1 MKLRIPKLMLVQ
13 IFIEELINLYT
24 DVSDARDQDSDGGS
38 KITRGEVF
46 KIVIDFI
53 ISVGMKIEMAILGV
67 NRLSHGMGL
76 KWTMIRIFSE
86 EISRIPDHLDE
97 LRASDSDGGRRI
109 TRAEAIEIVGTILA
123 DATPKLIKVTDEIH

>member
-1 MKLRIPKLMLVQ
+1 MRLRIPKLMLVQ
-13 IFIEELINLYT
+13 IFIEELINLYS

-46 KIVIDFI
+46 QIVIE
-53 ISVGMKIEMAILGV
+53 ISVGIKIEMTILGV

-76 KWTMIRIFSE
+76 KWTMMRIFAE
-86 EISRIPDHLDE
+86 EICRIPDHLDE
-97 LRASDSDGGRRI
+97 GRASDSPGGRRI
-109 TRAEAIEIVGTILA
+109 TRAEAIEIVGTIIA

>member
-24 DVSDARDQDSDGGS
+24 DVSDARDQDSDGGT

-46 KIVIDFI
+46 QIVIDFV
-53 ISVGMKIEMAILGV
+53 ISVGIKIEMAILGV

-76 KWTMIRIFSE
+76 KWTMMRIFAE
-86 EISRIPDHLDE
+86 EICRIPDHLDE
-97 LRASDSDGGRRI
+97 GRASDSDGGRRI
-109 TRAEAIEIVGTILA
+109 TRAEAIEIVGTIIA